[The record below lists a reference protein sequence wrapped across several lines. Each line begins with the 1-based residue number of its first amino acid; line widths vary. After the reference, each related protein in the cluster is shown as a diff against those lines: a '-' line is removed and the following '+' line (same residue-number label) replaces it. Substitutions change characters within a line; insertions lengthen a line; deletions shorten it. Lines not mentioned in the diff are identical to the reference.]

1 MASSKYR
8 PSLIHVWFYNNKIC
22 VLHFL
27 RFIVDVE
34 TEKRDAIS
42 NLHNLEVRFTQQL
55 SVATLP
61 YHEARFCSKLYL
73 SSSLYEY
80 EKHYTLKL
88 IIAIRWYNDY
98 AYKKQSHSYNRCVW
112 GFFSFT
118 GTWPK
123 MQILW
128 CLCLDLIQRYLTL
141 FHG

>member
-73 SSSLYEY
+73 SSSLYEH

-112 GFFSFT
+112 FFFSFT

>member
-1 MASSKYR
+1 MCGFITTKS
-8 PSLIHVWFYNNKIC
+8 VFYI
-22 VLHFL
+22 FL

-88 IIAIRWYNDY
+88 IIAIR
-98 AYKKQSHSYNRCVW
+98 
-112 GFFSFT
+112 
-118 GTWPK
+118 
-123 MQILW
+123 
-128 CLCLDLIQRYLTL
+128 
-141 FHG
+141 

>member
-42 NLHNLEVRFTQQL
+42 NLHNLEVRFTQHP

-73 SSSLYEY
+73 SSSLYEH

-88 IIAIRWYNDY
+88 IIAIR
-98 AYKKQSHSYNRCVW
+98 
-112 GFFSFT
+112 
-118 GTWPK
+118 
-123 MQILW
+123 
-128 CLCLDLIQRYLTL
+128 
-141 FHG
+141 

>member
-61 YHEARFCSKLYL
+61 YHETRFCSKLYL
-73 SSSLYEY
+73 SSSLYEH

-112 GFFSFT
+112 GFFLS
-118 GTWPK
+118 
-123 MQILW
+123 LE
-128 CLCLDLIQRYLTL
+128 LDLICKYSCVCAWIWYSVT
-141 FHG
+141 

>member
-61 YHEARFCSKLYL
+61 YHEACFCSKLYL
-73 SSSLYEY
+73 SSSLYEH

-88 IIAIRWYNDY
+88 IIAIR
-98 AYKKQSHSYNRCVW
+98 
-112 GFFSFT
+112 
-118 GTWPK
+118 
-123 MQILW
+123 
-128 CLCLDLIQRYLTL
+128 
-141 FHG
+141 